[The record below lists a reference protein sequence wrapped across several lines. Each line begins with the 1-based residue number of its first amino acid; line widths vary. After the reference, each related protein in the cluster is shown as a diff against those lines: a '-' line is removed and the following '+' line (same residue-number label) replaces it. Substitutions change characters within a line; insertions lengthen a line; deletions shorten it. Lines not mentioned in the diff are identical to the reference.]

1 MKIEVRIFDET
12 GENVIAKALETDCQE
27 LIINGMRVIQ
37 GGGVHAELRQLADIE
52 APNHQITPLE
62 VN

>member
-12 GENVIAKALETDCQE
+12 GEYVIAKALEPNCQE

-37 GGGVHAELRQLADIE
+37 GGGVHAELRQLAGTE
-52 APNHQITPLE
+52 APLLLIPPLE

>member
-37 GGGVHAELRQLADIE
+37 GGGVHAELRQLAGTE
-52 APNHQITPLE
+52 APLLLIPPLE